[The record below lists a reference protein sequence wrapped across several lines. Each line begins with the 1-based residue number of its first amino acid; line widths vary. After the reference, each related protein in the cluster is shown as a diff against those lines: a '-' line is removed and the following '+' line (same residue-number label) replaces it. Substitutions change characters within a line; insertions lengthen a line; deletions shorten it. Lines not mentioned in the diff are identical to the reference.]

1 MENDSQTSSNN
12 LLIHNTLSS
21 DEKKSTK
28 FYQSLN
34 DAETDKGDSSNINEI
49 CIEKDKKLLNLNYES
64 ENKNNLK
71 FYEIDK
77 LFKFRNEKN
86 ENDKK
91 EYIRGLEN
99 LDLFIH
105 KKDDDSF
112 SISDDEWIISSNNE
126 TVSKYIQYFKKIKI
140 FRNKNLLLN
149 TYFRFILTK
158 KEEKDENSKKNNI
171 YIIPIIKYKFC
182 RITFKYENEN
192 IILYIDDLLKLIL

>member
-34 DAETDKGDSSNINEI
+34 DAETDKGDSSYINEI

-182 RITFKYENEN
+182 ELHSNMKMK
-192 IILYIDDLLKLIL
+192 ILYSILTIY